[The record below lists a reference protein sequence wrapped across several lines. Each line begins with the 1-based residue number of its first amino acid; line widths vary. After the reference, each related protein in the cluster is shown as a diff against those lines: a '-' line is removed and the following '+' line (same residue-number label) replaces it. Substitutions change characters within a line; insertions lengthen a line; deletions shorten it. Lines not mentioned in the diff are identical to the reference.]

1 MAGARQRQRRAKRR
15 QNGVRSGNPR
25 RPPDDRDARQGNRG
39 DRDGAVMCR
48 GVTAFR
54 AGGTAGG
61 DGEVSSSGRRR
72 GLLVCSKVAECVW
85 LEGEEE
91 VRCWNCDETHVLSCS
106 RDGKLYEY
114 WTTAPDKI
122 FEPRLVKELG
132 NDTIVQIACGDHH
145 SMALTRGGNLFTWGR
160 NTHGQLG
167 VGSQDPFISKPRLV
181 KGLKGIPL
189 AQIAAGGAHSVVV
202 SLSGAVYSWGKNDCG
217 QLGLRHVYDRDR
229 PSYVEALEHWKAVFI
244 SCGADHTA
252 VLSMDGLVY
261 TFGAGGAG
269 QLGHNSTRNELRPR
283 VVAELWGA
291 RVSQVACGRQHTLV
305 YVSSLDTVYSFGS
318 YEGQLKSERKAN
330 HLVPLPINSPVDNG
344 KLCQENTPQNEA
356 KTTAE
361 GKDSITGLLFKKRNS
376 YPLNGIATLE
386 RKEVKAWISNFSSRH
401 WETIKK
407 YITPIFSSEACI
419 NGSFLDKRGK
429 HFRTSKENSG
439 VDMAKVLRFYKKI
452 SKNAEAY
459 QEVQK
464 EINNLLPSLSSSPV
478 SPENFRVYLI
488 LPFLLQQQNAFCTL
502 KQVAKAILRL
512 RQKDLQTL
520 ECLWSNLET
529 DYFKNLVVI
538 FKKASLYF
546 LNQLV
551 RCNVPEQYP
560 EEIETLQI
568 LQILY
573 QVNSR
578 AGSGLQDNH
587 FYIPEMKDVIFRFG
601 ISGGEM
607 TLLIKYPCILE
618 VKNKLLIHFLE
629 CNRLSWHLTIHPSE
643 IQMLQKLWL
652 FPVRRECLL
661 HDIWDH
667 LRKAKNYQFT
677 HILEVC
683 FVKEEGRGV
692 GLRRELFTVAAKA
705 LCDPQSGVFRHFPSR
720 LVWFPRQASSHDDTF
735 LLVGTL
741 FGMVLYNHCQT
752 PFPFPRALFK
762 KMRDV
767 QPTLEDLEELMPA
780 VGRSLK
786 NILKEES
793 ERRLESLCVTFVQ
806 MEEGGSVVELKENG
820 ANILVTKHNR
830 KEFVDLYVN
839 YVLNESVQKPFE
851 DFMRGF
857 LRGCPAESWKLFLP
871 VELQAV
877 LLGQTSY
884 DWHLLTK
891 NVEYV
896 HYEESHQT
904 IKDFW
909 TVFHKLPEEKKKN
922 FLAFLSGS
930 DRIIPYG
937 LEYFKFSIQD
947 PQCENPDN
955 LYPSAQTCNHVL
967 FLPRYSSKE
976 ILEEKLLFAIEHS
989 EGFGL
994 C

>member
-15 QNGVRSGNPR
+15 LNGLRSGTTR
-25 RPPDDRDARQGNRG
+25 RPPDDRDERQGNRG

-48 GVTAFR
+48 GATALR

-61 DGEVSSSGRRR
+61 DGEVSSSDRRR

-91 VRCWNCDETHVLSCS
+91 VRCWNCDETHVLVCSC
-106 RDGKLYEY
+106 DGKLYEY
-114 WTTAPDKI
+114 WTTAPGKI

-132 NDTIVQIACGDHH
+132 NHDIVQIACGDHH
-145 SMALTRGGNLFTWGR
+145 SMALSRGGNLFTWGR
-160 NTHGQLG
+160 NNRGQLG
-167 VGSQDPFISKPRLV
+167 VGSLDPIISEPRLV

-202 SLSGAVYSWGKNDCG
+202 SLSGAVYSWGKNDFG
-217 QLGLRHVYDRDR
+217 QLGLRHTYDRDR

-252 VLSMDGLVY
+252 VLSMDGLLY

-269 QLGHNSTRNELRPR
+269 QLGHNSTRNELSPR

-305 YVSSLDTVYSFGS
+305 YVSSLDKVYSFGS
-318 YEGQLKSERKAN
+318 YEGQLKSERKSN
-330 HLVPLPINSPVDNG
+330 HLVPLPIDSPVDNG
-344 KLCQENTPQNEA
+344 EFCQENTSQNMA

-386 RKEVKAWISNFSSRH
+386 RKEVKTWINNFSSRH
-401 WETIKK
+401 WGNIKK

-452 SKNAEAY
+452 SKNAEVY

-464 EINNLLPSLSSSPV
+464 EINNLLPSLSSSPI

-488 LPFLLQQQNAFCTL
+488 LPFLLQQQNAFSTL
-502 KQVAKAILRL
+502 KQLAKAILRL

-538 FKKASLYF
+538 FKEVSLYS
-546 LNQLV
+546 LNQLLN
-551 RCNVPEQYP
+551 CFVPEQYP
-560 EEIETLQI
+560 QEIETLQI

-578 AGSGLQDNH
+578 AGSRLQDNH
-587 FYIPEMKDVIFRFG
+587 FYIPETIDIIRHISTMG
-601 ISGGEM
+601 IELTM
-607 TLLIKYPCILE
+607 LIKYPCIFE
-618 VKNKLLIHFLE
+618 VKNKMLIHFLE
-629 CNRLSWHLTIHPSE
+629 CNRLSLYINIHPST
-643 IQMLQKLWL
+643 IQIFQKQWA

-661 HDIWDH
+661 DDIWDH
-667 LRKAKNYQFT
+667 LRKAKKNQFT
-677 HILEVC
+677 HFLEVY
-683 FVKEEGRGV
+683 FENEEGLGG

-720 LVWFPRQASSHDDTF
+720 LVWFPRQASSHGDTF

-741 FGMVLYNHCQT
+741 CGMALYNHCWT

-767 QPTLEDLEELMPA
+767 EPTLEDLEELMPA

-793 ERRLESLCVTFVQ
+793 ERRLESLHMTFVQ

-851 DFMRGF
+851 DFMQGF
-857 LRGCPAESWKLFLP
+857 LRGCPAESWKVFLP
-871 VELQAV
+871 AELQAV
-877 LLGQTSY
+877 LLGQMNY
-884 DWHLLTK
+884 DWHLLMK
-891 NVEYV
+891 NVAYV
-896 HYEESHQT
+896 NYEESHQT

-909 TVFHKLPEEKKKN
+909 TVFHELPEEKKKN
-922 FLAFLSGS
+922 FLAFLTGS
-930 DRIIPYG
+930 DRIIPYV
-937 LEYFKFSIQD
+937 EYFVFTIED
-947 PQCENPDN
+947 PQYENPDN
-955 LYPSAQTCNHVL
+955 LYPSARTCSRVL
-967 FLPRYSSKE
+967 ILPS
-976 ILEEKLLFAIEHS
+976 
-989 EGFGL
+989 
-994 C
+994 